1 MVLFIELSRIVF
13 RIMIPYSVEIEDS
26 IEKFLLKNTP
36 ERWDAEITF
45 VPGCQDMGL
54 WSEPCVYEDDYLAFR
69 TRDGETLCAIKGG
82 AAGPVAYT
90 VCSADLSGMVCYMNT
105 DSYPPLQS
113 LSALMQL
120 IPLKWYLSRK
130 QVLFLHAAQILLDN
144 KGILFMA
151 PSGTGKTTQ
160 SKLWQ
165 RYRQAE
171 ILCNDRVLMRDSRT
185 YGLPY
190 DGADPVCNPEE
201 HEVHAIVCLG
211 QAKENTITRLRPA
224 MAVAC
229 LMQMVL
235 CDMWEPTVRIFV
247 SEALLRIAGMIP
259 VYQLDCTPDENAVIC
274 LENQLRKDGVIT

>member
-13 RIMIPYSVEIEDS
+13 RIMIPYSLEIEDS
-26 IEKFLLKNTP
+26 IERFLLKNTP

-45 VPGCQDMGL
+45 VPGCQGMGL

-90 VCSADLSGMVCYMNT
+90 VCSEDLSEMVCYMNT
-105 DSYPPLQS
+105 DAYPPLGS
-113 LSALMQL
+113 LLGLMQL

-130 QVLFLHAAQILLDN
+130 QVLFLHSAEILLGN

-171 ILCNDRVLMRDSRT
+171 ILCNDRVLMQGLKAC
-185 YGLPY
+185 GLPY
-190 DGADPVCNPEE
+190 DGSEPVCNPEA

-211 QAKENTITRLRPA
+211 QAKENVICRLRPSKA
-224 MAVAC
+224 IAR
-229 LMQMVL
+229 LMPMVL
-235 CDMWEPTVRIFV
+235 CDMWEPEVRRFV
-247 SEALLRIAGMIP
+247 SEALAQVTGAVP
-259 VYQLDCTPDENAVIC
+259 VYQLDCTPDEAAVVC
-274 LENQLRKDGVIT
+274 LENQLRKDGVI